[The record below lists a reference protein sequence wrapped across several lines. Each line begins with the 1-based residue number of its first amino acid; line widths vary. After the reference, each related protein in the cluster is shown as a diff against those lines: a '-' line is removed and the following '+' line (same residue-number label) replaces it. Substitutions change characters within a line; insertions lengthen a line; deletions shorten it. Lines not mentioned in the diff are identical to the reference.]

1 MFIDEFLQ
9 LFKNQISLDDL
20 KYKIPYKE
28 AIRLRDLRIQ
38 RLSKENSSAAL
49 EDAAE
54 ELGG

>member
-38 RLSKENSSAAL
+38 RLSKENSSVAL